1 MIRRHS
7 IPRSATVPNRDRRVA
22 VFHFAPF
29 LVALPSASRVP
40 RKKPQKIRVD
50 FRKNRQNR
58 RRQNDFTRDAKTGDE
73 ADTDD
78 LSKDERLTGKGDLTR
93 RRTIVAE
100 DVGDGPRRTV
110 DEAACLKGRVLSAV
124 GLTSLVE
131 AEDGRR
137 FECSVRRVVRTM
149 SRDQRN
155 VVVTGDD
162 VLFLPTG
169 TKEGVI
175 ERIGPR
181 RSTISRDSQRH
192 EHILVANVDQAAIVV
207 SADDPPLKPALI
219 DRFLVSAEKGGVR
232 GIVCINKVDLKSP
245 ASLQPLVGLYSRMG
259 YDVVLTSAS
268 SGRGIER
275 LRTLLKGRETVFTG
289 QSGVG
294 KSSLLNEVQPDWK
307 LKTGE
312 VSGWTK
318 KGTHTTRRAVL
329 LRLDGGG
336 WAVDTPGIR
345 QMVLWDVRPEE
356 VEGYFVEFRP
366 FVAGCRFP
374 DCTHTHESG
383 CGVKRAVA
391 DEMISPLRYESYL
404 RIIEGDEGIELP
416 EEMDSP

>member
-1 MIRRHS
+1 M
-7 IPRSATVPNRDRRVA
+7 
-22 VFHFAPF
+22 
-29 LVALPSASRVP
+29 P
-40 RKKPQKIRVD
+40 RKQPKKVRVE
-50 FRKNRQNR
+50 FRKNRLNR
-58 RRQNDFTRDAKTGDE
+58 RRQNDFTRDARSGDE
-73 ADTDD
+73 TDD

-93 RRTIVAE
+93 RRTIVTDE
-100 DVGDGPRRTV
+100 GTDGVARRAV
-110 DEAACLKGRVLSAV
+110 DTEACHRGRVISAI

-131 AEDGRR
+131 TEAGER

-169 TKEGVI
+169 PKEGVI
-175 ERIGPR
+175 ERVDPR
-181 RSTISRDSQRH
+181 RSTISRASQRH
-192 EHILVANVDQAAIVV
+192 EHIIVSNVDQAVIVV

-232 GIVCINKVDLKSP
+232 GIVCINKCDLKSP
-245 ASLQPLVGLYSRMG
+245 VSLQPLVGLYARLG

-268 SGRGIER
+268 TGRGLDR
-275 LRTLLKGRETVFTG
+275 LRDLLRGRETVFTG

-294 KSSLLNEVQPDWK
+294 KSSLLNVIQPDWK
-307 LKTGE
+307 LKTGD

-366 FVAGCRFP
+366 FVARCRFP

-383 CGVKRAVA
+383 CGIKQAMA
-391 DEMISPLRYESYL
+391 DDLISPMRYESYL
-404 RIIEGDEGIELP
+404 RIIEGDEGIMLGDDLDAP
-416 EEMDSP
+416 AS